1 MKTCL
6 IKQPAGIGDIFLC
19 QKIAKFCIEEL
30 GCEVIWPVLPQIL
43 WLKDYL
49 VFPGLVFVDERE
61 SFPYKELYNSNLVTV
76 YNTEDVLYI
85 PAQSAD
91 QLFPHELILN
101 AKYILTGMD
110 ITNWAS
116 YFTYKRNIEKE
127 NFLFYDIL
135 RIKEGESYSLVNN
148 MYGTPP
154 TQRILDIPVNTDNR
168 LISVEVLEGI
178 TVFDWCSVLIRA
190 SSTHF
195 VDSCYSLILESLKL
209 ENNINLY
216 SRTYK
221 PQIPSFSQTK
231 HLFTSSIWNWIQL

>member
-43 WLKDYL
+43 WIKDYL
-49 VFPGLVFVDERE
+49 VFPGMTFVDERE
-61 SFPYKELYNSNLVTV
+61 SFPHKDLYNSNLVTV
-76 YNTEDVLYI
+76 YNTEEVLYI

-110 ITNWAS
+110 IADWAR
-116 YFTYKRNIEKE
+116 YFTYKRNAEKE
-127 NFLFYDIL
+127 NYLFYDIL
-135 RIKEGESYSLVNN
+135 RIKDGESYSLVNK

-154 TQRILDIPVNTDNR
+154 TQRQLEISVNTDNR
-168 LISVEVLEGI
+168 VITVEVLDGI
-178 TVFDWCSVLIRA
+178 SVFDWCLALTRA
-190 SSTHF
+190 SSIHF
-195 VDSCYSLILESLKL
+195 VDSCYSLVLESLKL
-209 ENNINLY
+209 EDNINLY
-216 SRTYK
+216 SRTHK
-221 PQIPSFSQTK
+221 PQTPSFSQTR
-231 HLFTSSIWNWIQL
+231 HLFSSPRWNWIQL